1 MKAIINGKIIENHRI
16 YTSMALVFDTNI
28 VEITD
33 CITDS
38 IDELIDAKGQYISAG
53 FIDCHIHGYGGHD
66 TMSGNITPISEK
78 IIENGVTSFLP
89 TTMTMSQADIYN
101 ALDKIKSAKNYKNGA
116 RILGCHLEGPFID
129 IKKKGAQDP
138 AFIRKPDFDFIK
150 DYADIIKTVTYAPEH
165 DTSFNFLSQLVNHN
179 ISASVGHT
187 SADYQTARG
196 AFSHGANCVT
206 HFFNAMPPLHHRDPA
221 VIGAAFEN
229 QDVFIELIADTIHVH
244 PALFSMLYTLK
255 ADKLCLI
262 TDCIEAGGLEN
273 GKYSLGGQ
281 PVTVLD
287 GRATLEDGTL
297 AGSVLKMNKAV
308 YNFMKNTGLNI
319 EDVIPL
325 ATINPAKRLGLD
337 SQLGSL
343 HPGKKADIIIFDS
356 LLNIKSVFRSGNRLI

>member
-1 MKAIINGKIIENHRI
+1 MKAIINGKIIENHKI

-28 VEITD
+28 AEITD

-66 TMSGNITPISEK
+66 TMSGNITPIADK

-101 ALDKIKSAKNYKNGA
+101 ALDKIKSAKNNKNGA

-150 DYADIIKTVTYAPEH
+150 DYADIIKTVTYAPEY
-165 DTSFNFLSQLVNHN
+165 DTNFNFLSQLVKHN

-196 AFSHGANCVT
+196 AFNHGANCVT

-229 QDVFIELIADTIHVH
+229 QNVFIELIADTIHVH

-255 ADKLCLI
+255 TDKLCLI

-273 GKYSLGGQ
+273 GSYSLGGQ

-308 YNFMKNTGLNI
+308 YNFMKSTGLNI
-319 EDVIPL
+319 EYVIPL